1 MPGERERVL
10 RGLRRRVRAV
20 SRSGRQAAVALAL
33 ALAACAAPA
42 VAAASAG
49 DEGATWL
56 GPRPP
61 ARPRRVV
68 SLAPSV
74 TDLVVA
80 MGLVDRLVGVTRFD
94 DAPEVARLQRV
105 GGYLDPNAEA
115 VVALRPDLAVW
126 IDDDG
131 GVAAVRK
138 IADLGVPVMVLHVV
152 GVRDVIAGAR
162 ALGTA
167 LGEAAAGE
175 RVARELSESLARA
188 RESRPGPRTRVLI
201 VVGHDP
207 LVVAGPGSFPD
218 ELLRLAGGENVV
230 RDARPWSFYSVERA
244 VADDPALVIDAGVHE
259 PPATLARLDAI
270 PAVRRGAVR
279 RLSDDSALRP
289 GPRFARALAELARI
303 LPPAGAVAPARA
315 AEAAP

>member
-1 MPGERERVL
+1 
-10 RGLRRRVRAV
+10 
-20 SRSGRQAAVALAL
+20 
-33 ALAACAAPA
+33 
-42 VAAASAG
+42 
-49 DEGATWL
+49 
-56 GPRPP
+56 
-61 ARPRRVV
+61 VV
-68 SLAPSV
+68 SLAPSL

-80 MGLVDRLVGVTRFD
+80 MGLADRLVGVTRFD

-105 GGYLDPNAEA
+105 GGYVDPSAEA

-131 GVAAVRK
+131 GVAAVRR

-152 GVRDVIAGAR
+152 GVRDVVAGAR

-188 RESRPGPRTRVLI
+188 GARGQGPRPRVLF
-201 VVGHDP
+201 VLGHDP
-207 LVVAGPGSFPD
+207 LVVAGPGSYPD

-230 RDARPWSFYSVERA
+230 RDARPWCTYPVERA
-244 VADDPALVIDAGVHE
+244 VADDPALVIDGGVLE
-259 PPATLARLDAI
+259 PPETLARLGAI

-289 GPRFARALAELARI
+289 GPRFARAVAELARI
-303 LPPAGAVAPARA
+303 LHPEDEVARA
-315 AEAAP
+315 RGGGTAP